1 MQRQGTTRNNRRAE
15 DNRKRRFCY
24 RVLFAVIA
32 LLIVIFDLIFL
43 IQPDREVSE
52 TENRTLQQFP
62 KLNFTTL
69 TNGKF
74 ESLFDNYVADQFPAR
89 DGWVNLKSTVD
100 RFAGKTENR
109 GIYLGKDGY
118 LIQDMKV
125 PSEEA
130 YAEKMGAIRALREAN
145 PNVEFTALIAPT
157 ALSVLKDHLPANA
170 PAADEDALL
179 DRVSNDL
186 TAIGVRFT
194 DTRKALKEAAE
205 QEQVYYRT
213 DHHWT
218 TFGAHTAYLE
228 LAKMLSLPGS
238 GIHYQRK
245 LVSDSFRGTLSSSSG
260 FRAGETDPIEIFL
273 PETEQ
278 NYSVTY
284 VGEGKKTAT
293 FYAAENLDVK
303 DQYTVFFNGN
313 HPQIKIETAAA
324 GTVSKTSA
332 SDKKKEAKKRVLL
345 VLKDSYAN
353 CFVPF
358 LAADFPTILM
368 VDPRYYT
375 DDLNQLI
382 QAENVTDILYLYNIQ
397 TFTE

>member
-1 MQRQGTTRNNRRAE
+1 MQRRRANPNNRRAE
-15 DNRKRRFCY
+15 ANRKRRFCY

-32 LLIVIFDLIFL
+32 VLIVLFDLIFL
-43 IQPDREVSE
+43 FSPDREASE

-118 LIQDMKV
+118 LIQDMTL
-125 PSEEA
+125 PDEEA
-130 YAEKMGAIRALREAN
+130 YAEKMSAIQSLKEAN
-145 PNVEFTALIAPT
+145 PNVAFSALIAPT
-157 ALSVLKDHLPANA
+157 ALSVMRDHLPANA

-179 DRVSNDL
+179 DRVSGDL
-186 TAIGVRFT
+186 TAMGVRFA
-194 DTRKALKEAAE
+194 DTREALKAAAKE
-205 QEQVYYRT
+205 EQVYYRT

-218 TFGAHTAYLE
+218 TFGAYTAYLE

-238 GIHYQRK
+238 GLHYQRE

-260 FRAGETDPIEIFL
+260 FRPDETDPIEIFL
-273 PETEQ
+273 PEISQ
-278 NYSVTY
+278 NYSVSY

-293 FYAAENLDVK
+293 FYAAENLEVK

-313 HPQIKIETAAA
+313 HPQIKIETTG
-324 GTVSKTSA
+324 GTALTTDA
-332 SDKKKEAKKRVLL
+332 SGKKKNATERVLL

-358 LAADFPTILM
+358 LASDFRTILM

-375 DDLNQLI
+375 DDLNELI
-382 QAENVTDILYLYNIQ
+382 KAENVTDVLYLYNIQ
-397 TFTE
+397 TFSE